1 MSTDGQLVL
10 PLGLRPQ
17 PLLQHFSTLG
27 NEEAVAAVQQMLSS
41 PGPRCLYLSGPG
53 GSGKSH
59 LLQGA
64 ALAAGPWS
72 PYLDLADWARH
83 GAAPSVQE
91 ALQSLGSAVLLCLDG
106 VDAVAGQRP
115 WEELLFALYN
125 ERLQSQ
131 RPLLIAGRLGPRSAP
146 WQLADWGSRCSACLH
161 YALHL
166 PDDEQRL
173 AILQQM
179 VRQRG
184 LFLREDAAYYLL
196 RHWTR
201 DLGQLEQII
210 EQLDNQSWA
219 RQRELSIPFIR
230 SCLTAAGQGA
240 HLSEEGA
247 SR

>member
-1 MSTDGQLVL
+1 MSADRQLVL

-27 NEEAVAAVQQMLSS
+27 NEEAVAAVQQLLSS
-41 PGPRCLYLSGPG
+41 PGPNCLYLSGPG

-64 ALAAGPWS
+64 ALAAGSWS
-72 PYLDLADWARH
+72 PYLDLAEWARH
-83 GAAPSVQE
+83 GPAPSVQDG
-91 ALQSLGSAVLLCLDG
+91 LQSLGSAVLLCMDG
-106 VDAVAGQRP
+106 VDEVAGQRP

-161 YALHL
+161 YGLHL
-166 PDDEQRL
+166 PNDEQRL
-173 AILQQM
+173 TILRQM

-184 LFLREDAAYYLL
+184 LFLREDAAHYLL

-201 DLGQLEQII
+201 DLGELERII
-210 EQLDNQSWA
+210 EQLDRQSWTW
-219 RQRELSIPFIR
+219 QRELSIPFIR
-230 SCLTAAGQGA
+230 SCLAAAGQGV
-240 HLSEEGA
+240 HLPEEGTA
-247 SR
+247 R